1 MKNLILILIFVVLT
15 SCKKEIKT
23 EKNIELFPNGL
34 KYSFQ
39 FSKAINQNGELANFE
54 FKIDTLEKINDV
66 KFYKDLEFYKLNLS
80 FYDSIYI
87 GKRND
92 TIFTFD
98 SGLNFVEILLILNKE
113 NKSNLG
119 RIGDDFGIELLNS
132 NDSIYNFKLNELID
146 SNSHDVLYEAP
157 KYPEKIIR
165 EIKTDLTGK
174 IIEIK
179 IKDSNLNK

>member
-1 MKNLILILIFVVLT
+1 MKNLILILIFGLLA
-15 SCKKEIKT
+15 SCKKELKT
-23 EKNIELFPNGL
+23 KKNIELFPNGL
-34 KYSFQ
+34 KYSFP
-39 FSKAINQNGELANFE
+39 FSNAENQNGKLSEFE
-54 FKIDTLEKINDV
+54 FKIDTLEKIKDV

-98 SGLNFVEILLILNKE
+98 RSLNFVEILLVLNKR

-119 RIGDDFGIELLNS
+119 RIGDDFGIELLSS
-132 NDSIYNFKLNELID
+132 NDSTYNFRLNEMFD
-146 SNSHDVLYEAP
+146 SYSHNVIYEAP

-165 EIKTDLTGK
+165 EIKTDLNGR

-179 IKDSNLNK
+179 IKDNKLK

>member
-1 MKNLILILIFVVLT
+1 MKNLILILIFLVLT

-39 FSKAINQNGELANFE
+39 FSKAENQNGELTGFE
-54 FKIDTLEKINDV
+54 FKIDTFEKIKDV
-66 KFYKDLEFYKLNLS
+66 KFYKDMEFYKLNLS

-98 SGLNFVEILLILNKE
+98 SGLSFVEILLILNKK

-119 RIGDDFGIELLNS
+119 RIGDDFGVELLNS
-132 NDSIYNFKLNELID
+132 NDSIYNFKLNAHID
-146 SNSHDVLYEAP
+146 SNSHDVIYEAP

-174 IIEIK
+174 IIKIK
-179 IKDSNLNK
+179 IKDNNIK